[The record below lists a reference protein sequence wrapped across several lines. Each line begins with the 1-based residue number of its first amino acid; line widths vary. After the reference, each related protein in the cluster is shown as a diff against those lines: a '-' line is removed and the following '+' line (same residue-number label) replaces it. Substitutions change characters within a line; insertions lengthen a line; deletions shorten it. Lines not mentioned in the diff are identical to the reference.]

1 MYILLISFIWAIL
14 LTSVI
19 NIRASG
25 KLIVFGI
32 MFISCYIISLVIIF
46 IIYFIQ
52 NFIGGIIWLIL
63 MNLWVLLIDFV
74 IRKM

>member
-19 NIRASG
+19 HIGARE
-25 KLIVFGI
+25 KLIVFGL

-52 NFIGGIIWLIL
+52 NFIGGII
-63 MNLWVLLIDFV
+63 
-74 IRKM
+74 

>member
-14 LTSVI
+14 LTGVI
-19 NIRASG
+19 HIRARE
-25 KLIVFGI
+25 KPIVFGL

-52 NFIGGIIWLIL
+52 NFIGGII
-63 MNLWVLLIDFV
+63 
-74 IRKM
+74 

>member
-1 MYILLISFIWAIL
+1 MYILLISFIWAII

-19 NIRASG
+19 HIRARE
-25 KLIVFGI
+25 KIIAFGL

-52 NFIGGIIWLIL
+52 NFIGGII
-63 MNLWVLLIDFV
+63 
-74 IRKM
+74 